1 MVYPDLLLPNNVFDE
16 FQACN
21 RLQYSGKL
29 DFESSK
35 GHKWTFYYRLGR
47 IVWATGGNHPFRRW
61 RRQMIQHCPNINLEK
76 LQLSPNDLK
85 IDYWDYQLLE
95 VLYKE
100 QKIKRQEINTIVD
113 STIAELLFDLAQQ
126 GNFSL
131 ITCNRNQQVILET
144 PMSLS
149 STYVSLKYMSESWHN
164 WSEAGLAHFSPDL
177 ALILRQPEQL
187 QQKVSSVAYNNF
199 VKLMN
204 GKYTLR
210 DLALK
215 MKQNVL
221 SITRSLRPY
230 ILKGIVELVEVSD
243 LELPVSKLKNNITP
257 IQAYRSKAPLIACVD
272 DSPQVCQMLEKII
285 TSHGMRFF
293 AIQDPVK
300 ILSTLID
307 QKPDLILLDLVMPV
321 ASGYEICSQLRRV
334 SGFINTPVIILTGSE
349 ALFDRVRAKVVGST
363 DFLTKPVVAD
373 KVMPVVQKYLQTA
386 KPAESTFERSLSL
399 AC

>member
-29 DFESSK
+29 DIQSSK

-61 RRQMIQHCPNINLEK
+61 RRQMIQNCPNIDVDK
-76 LQLSPNDLK
+76 IQLSPNDVET
-85 IDYWDYQLLE
+85 DYWDYQLLE
-95 VLYKE
+95 VLYKK
-100 QKIKRQEINTIVD
+100 QKIKREQVNTIVD
-113 STIAELLFDLAQQ
+113 NTIAELLFDLAQQ

-131 ITCNRNQQVILET
+131 VTCDRNQEVILET

-149 STYVSLKYMSESWHN
+149 STYVSLKQMSESWQN
-164 WSEAGLAHFSPDL
+164 WSEAGLANFYPDF

-187 QQKVSSVAYNNF
+187 RNKVSSAAYNNF

-210 DLALK
+210 DLAIK
-215 MKQNVL
+215 MNQNVL
-221 SITRSLRPY
+221 CVTHSLLPY

-243 LELPVSKLKNNITP
+243 FELPVSKIKNNIIP
-257 IQAYRSKAPLIACVD
+257 IQAYPSNAPLIACVD

-285 TSHGMRFF
+285 TSHGMRFV

-300 ILSTLID
+300 ILSTLIE

-334 SGFINTPVIILTGSE
+334 SAFINTPIVILTGSE
-349 ALFDRVRAKVVGST
+349 ALFDRVRARVVGST
-363 DFLTKPVVAD
+363 DFITKPVVAD
-373 KVMPVVQKYLQTA
+373 KVMAVVRKYLKTA
-386 KPAESTFERSLSL
+386 KSAESTSLPSLSL

>member
-29 DFESSK
+29 DIQSSK

-61 RRQMIQHCPNINLEK
+61 RRQMIQNCPNIDVDK
-76 LQLSPNDLK
+76 IQLSPNDVET
-85 IDYWDYQLLE
+85 DYWDYQLLE
-95 VLYKE
+95 VLYKK
-100 QKIKRQEINTIVD
+100 QKIKREQVNTIVD
-113 STIAELLFDLAQQ
+113 NTIAELLFDLAQQ

-131 ITCNRNQQVILET
+131 VTCDRNQQVILET

-149 STYVSLKYMSESWHN
+149 STYVSLKQMSESWQN
-164 WSEAGLAHFSPDL
+164 WSEAGLANFYPDF

-187 QQKVSSVAYNNF
+187 RNKVSSVAYNNF

-210 DLALK
+210 DLAIK
-215 MKQNVL
+215 MNQNVL
-221 SITRSLRPY
+221 SVTHSLLPY

-243 LELPVSKLKNNITP
+243 FELPVSKIKNNIIP
-257 IQAYRSKAPLIACVD
+257 IQAYPSNAPLIACVD

-285 TSHGMRFF
+285 TSHGIRFV

-300 ILSTLID
+300 ILSTLIE

-334 SGFINTPVIILTGSE
+334 SAFNNTPIVILTGSE
-349 ALFDRVRAKVVGST
+349 ALFDRVRARVVGST
-363 DFLTKPVVAD
+363 DFITKPVVAD
-373 KVMPVVQKYLQTA
+373 KVMAVVQKYLKTA
-386 KPAESTFERSLSL
+386 KSVESTSVPSLSL

>member
-1 MVYPDLLLPNNVFDE
+1 MVYPDLLLPNNVFNE

-29 DFESSK
+29 IIQSSK

-61 RRQMIQHCPNINLEK
+61 RRQMIQHCPNINIDGM
-76 LQLSPNDLK
+76 QLSPNDLE

-100 QKIKRQEINTIVD
+100 QKIKREEVNTVVE

-131 ITCNRNQQVILET
+131 ISCDRNQQVILET

-164 WSEAGLAHFSPDL
+164 WSEAGLANFSPDL

-187 QQKVSSVAYNNF
+187 QNKVSSAAYNNF

-221 SITRSLRPY
+221 SVTRSLLPY
-230 ILKGIVELVEVSD
+230 ILKGIVELVEVPD
-243 LELPVSKLKNNITP
+243 FELPVTKVKNNITP
-257 IQAYRSKAPLIACVD
+257 IQTYRSNAPLIACVD

-285 TSHGMRFF
+285 TSHGMRFI
-293 AIQDPVK
+293 AIQNPVK
-300 ILSTLID
+300 ILSTLIE

-334 SGFINTPVIILTGSE
+334 SGFINTPIIILTGSE

-363 DFLTKPVVAD
+363 DFITKPVVQG
-373 KVMPVVQKYLQTA
+373 KVMAVVEKYLNTA
-386 KPAESTFERSLSL
+386 KAAESTSVLSL
-399 AC
+399 PLAC

>member
-1 MVYPDLLLPNNVFDE
+1 MVYPDLSLPNNVFDE

-29 DFESSK
+29 DLQSSK
-35 GHKWTFYYRLGR
+35 GHKWSFYYRLGR

-61 RRQMIQHCPNINLEK
+61 RRQMIQHCPNINIDKMQLFPSELE
-76 LQLSPNDLK
+76 

-100 QKIKRQEINTIVD
+100 QKIQRQEINTIVD

-131 ITCNRNQQVILET
+131 ISCDRNQQVILEA

-149 STYVSLKYMSESWHN
+149 STYVSLKYMSESWQN
-164 WSEAGLAHFSPDL
+164 WSEAGLANFSPDL

-187 QQKVSSVAYNNF
+187 RNKVSSAAYNNF

-221 SITRSLRPY
+221 SVTRSLRPY
-230 ILKGIVELVEVSD
+230 ILTGILELVEVPD
-243 LELPVSKLKNNITP
+243 FEFPVSKVKNNITS
-257 IQAYRSKAPLIACVD
+257 IQAYRSDAPLIACVD
-272 DSPQVCQMLEKII
+272 DSPQVCQMLEKMI
-285 TSHGMRFF
+285 TLHGMRFV

-300 ILSTLID
+300 ILSTLIE

-334 SGFINTPVIILTGSE
+334 SGFINTPIIILTGSE

-363 DFLTKPVVAD
+363 DFITKPVVAD
-373 KVMPVVQKYLQTA
+373 KVMAVVQKHLKTA
-386 KPAESTFERSLSL
+386 KTAKSTYVPSLSL